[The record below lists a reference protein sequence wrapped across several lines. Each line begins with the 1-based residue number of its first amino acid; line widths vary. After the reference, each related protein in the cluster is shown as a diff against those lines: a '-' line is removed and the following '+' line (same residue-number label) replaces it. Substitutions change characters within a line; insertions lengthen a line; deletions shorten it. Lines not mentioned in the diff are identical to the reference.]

1 MKKILLSIMLL
12 ELAVISILFGDISR
26 RWERAKIATTK
37 YIVSLRE
44 IEYVIRKDKELKY
57 FYEPKP
63 HTVQESSEEWLP
75 DKAVYTINADGLNER
90 SDYPVENP
98 VKTFRIM
105 TLGDSFTFGQY
116 VDTEENYPEKLEDLL
131 NRKLPCADIKKFE
144 VINLGVP
151 GYDPEYSAHRFKT
164 RGQKYEPD
172 LLLWFIPDNDFSTIN
187 EQMWKKM
194 NYYNFKL
201 RLSGVK
207 DTHYVNGEYF
217 PAYRKA
223 VDDLLREYGAK
234 GIMDYQYRQLI
245 NVLNLF
251 SRPIV
256 FLIPPAMPDEYLD
269 LLQGLPK
276 LRENV
281 HLLNLDNYDVL
292 VDGHPNAKG
301 YTQIAQQL
309 FDYLTR
315 EKFIPCN

>member
-1 MKKILLSIMLL
+1 MKKILLAAMLL
-12 ELAVISILFGDISR
+12 ELAAISVLLGNISR
-26 RWERAKIATTK
+26 HRERAKIANTK
-37 YIVSLRE
+37 YIVSLKE
-44 IEYVIRKDKELKY
+44 IEYVIGKDKEFKY

-63 HTVQESSEEWLP
+63 NTVQESTEEWLP
-75 DKAVYTINADGLNER
+75 DKAVYKINADGLHER
-90 SDYPVENP
+90 FNYPMEKP

-116 VDTEENYPEKLEDLL
+116 VDTAENYPEKLEDLL
-131 NRKLPCADIKKFE
+131 NQKLRCSHTEKFE
-144 VINLGVP
+144 VINLGVA

-172 LLLWFIPDNDFSTIN
+172 LLLWLTPDNDFSTIN

-194 NYYNFKL
+194 DYYNLKL

-223 VDDLLREYGAK
+223 VDDLLRAYGAK
-234 GIMDYQYRQLI
+234 GIMDYQYRQLV

-251 SRPIV
+251 SRPLV
-256 FLIPPAMPDEYLD
+256 FLVPPAMPEEYLD
-269 LLQGLPK
+269 LLGNLPK

-281 HLLNLDNYDVL
+281 HLLVLENYDVL
-292 VDGHPNAKG
+292 IDGHPSAKG

-309 FDYLTR
+309 FAYLTR
-315 EKFIPCN
+315 ENFIPCN